1 MLELIGLWGIAL
13 FSLLGVCDNIGS
25 CYTNNNNL
33 EPVNQSHS
41 HGHSYN
47 RSDNQQSTVTKYIMA
62 LRPSGRASEG
72 EGEGQCQN
80 QTSTLNST
88 CVICLEGFDE
98 NENENQN
105 TTTTTTTTTLICKHR
120 YHLSCIRSWLSKNDE
135 CPLCMQVVVCDSKE
149 SIHSTHTLFN

>member
-41 HGHSYN
+41 HGQS
-47 RSDNQQSTVTKYIMA
+47 RSTRNENDQQSTLTVTKYIMA
-62 LRPSGRASEG
+62 LRPSSRESESEG
-72 EGEGQCQN
+72 QVQCQN
-80 QTSTLNST
+80 QISTLNST
-88 CVICLEGFDE
+88 CVICLEGFC
-98 NENENQN
+98 ENENQN
-105 TTTTTTTTTLICKHR
+105 TTTTTLICKHR

-149 SIHSTHTLFN
+149 SVDSTHTLFN